1 MGKIKV
7 KPVVIDTNVVVSAL
21 LFGGKPGKFI
31 KFWKIGQ
38 IQPMVSKE
46 ITEEYLRVLAYPK
59 FSLSRN
65 EITFLLSHEILPYFK
80 IVEVKSGRGKTTVKD
95 DPSDDMFIRCAE
107 SGMCKIIISGDRHLL
122 DLKSHGKIRIL
133 SPPQFLEELKKETK
147 DSFS

>member
-7 KPVVIDTNVVVSAL
+7 KAVVIDTNVVVSAL

-31 KFWKIGQ
+31 QFWKTGQ
-38 IQPMVSKE
+38 IQPLVSKE
-46 ITEEYLRVLAYPK
+46 ITEEYLQVLAYPK
-59 FSLSRN
+59 FSLSEK
-65 EITFLLSHEILPYFK
+65 EITFLLSHELLPYFK
-80 IVEVKSGRGKTTVKD
+80 IVEVKSGTGKTIVKD

-122 DLKSHGKIRIL
+122 DLKSHGKIRII
-133 SPPQFLEELKKETK
+133 SPSQFLEELKTEAK